1 LAAVYDR
8 TKDIKMSQNTKR
20 KSIALAIDV
29 KKNSLAHVIKCNTHR
44 LICSEYIDGP

>member
-1 LAAVYDR
+1 LVGFDR
-8 TKDIKMSQNTKR
+8 NKDIKMPQNAKG

-29 KKNSLAHVIKCNTHR
+29 KNNSFVHVIKCNTHR